1 MTSTDAAAGPQ
12 PGVLATWRDSPPAAR
27 ALLAGIFVNRLGS
40 FLQVFL
46 VLFLTH
52 RGFSAVQA
60 GGALAVFTAGAVLGS
75 IIGGTLTDRL
85 GPRRTILLS
94 MTGGA
99 ALLLSILYLRNY
111 LALLAVVVLV
121 GTVGGAY
128 RPAASSLLSALTP
141 RNRQVM
147 IFAMYRLAYNLG
159 NTAAPLLAAALI
171 SVSYDLLF
179 WGEAAAS
186 LGYGLIAAVALP
198 RHAPRTAAAAA
209 AEPAATDASEPSAP
223 AQRPGGY
230 GAVLA
235 DRRYVLFL
243 FALVVNAVV
252 YVQYVSALPV
262 AMRAGG
268 YATGWFSAVVA
279 LNGVIVIT
287 CELLVT
293 KVVQRWPMRLVVM
306 TGFVLLGA
314 GMAAYA
320 LPIGVAAFVVG
331 TLIWSFAEIVA
342 GPTIFAYPAVASPEH
357 LRGRYIGSAN
367 AMFGIGSAS
376 GSVLGLAVWDLVG
389 KAVWPI
395 CGAVCGLGLLA
406 ASAGMR
412 TVPAADAA
420 VPGPVMPAEP
430 PPEPAPAA
438 GPVHPD

>member
-1 MTSTDAAAGPQ
+1 MRPDQ
-12 PGVLATWRDSPPAAR
+12 PGVLATWRGAPPAAR
-27 ALLAGIFVNRLGS
+27 ALLVGIFVNRLGS

-60 GGALAVFTAGAVLGS
+60 GGALAAYTAGAVLGS
-75 IIGGTLTDRL
+75 IVGGTLTDRL
-85 GPRRTILLS
+85 GPRRTIVVS

-99 ALLLSILYLRNY
+99 ALVLAILYLRDY
-111 LALLAVVVLV
+111 PALLLVVVLV

-128 RPAASSLLSALTP
+128 RPAASTLLSELTP
-141 RNRQVM
+141 ADRQVM
-147 IFAMYRLAYNLG
+147 IFAIYRLAYNLG
-159 NTAAPLLAAALI
+159 NTAAPLLGAAL
-171 SVSYDLLF
+171 VAASYNLLF

-198 RHAPRTAAAAA
+198 RRGPRQPVAEKAAAR
-209 AEPAATDASEPSAP
+209 T
-223 AQRPGGY
+223 GGY
-230 GAVLA
+230 AAVLA

-262 AMRAGG
+262 AMRADGL
-268 YATGWFSAVVA
+268 ATGWFSAVVA
-279 LNGVIVIT
+279 LNGAIVVC

-314 GMAAYA
+314 GMSAYV
-320 LPIGVAAFVVG
+320 LPIGVAAYVLG
-331 TLIWSFAEIVA
+331 TLVWSFAEIVA

-357 LRGRYIGSAN
+357 LRGRYIGAAT
-367 AMFGIGSAS
+367 AMFGIGSAT
-376 GSVLGLAVWDLVG
+376 GSVLGLAVWELVG
-389 KAVWPI
+389 RALWPI
-395 CGAVCGLGLLA
+395 CGLVCLLGLAA

-412 TVPAADAA
+412 TIPVAE
-420 VPGPVMPAEP
+420 PGPVEPAAPPAELDP
-430 PPEPAPAA
+430 DATRPEGAA
-438 GPVHPD
+438 T